1 MIMKSVI
8 DTLVRW
14 TPPGMPAFA
23 PARYS
28 DIEDLE
34 EAAGG
39 PMPGAYHDFLRTAGN
54 GLGAL
59 EIGEA
64 EFGLRYILE
73 RYAIVS
79 WTPPMPLVFI
89 GLDRAPLGTASYYL
103 DRSRPWGSD
112 DCAVLRFPLPVD
124 DQRWEDL
131 AWVDFVSL
139 RELLLHWGFISLLAR
154 DVETQ
159 VLLRF
164 RDPFLAGERREQV
177 IAAIEHWPVARLP
190 ETEVCRVYEGE
201 SLAVLVKRDAETREL
216 HTVRI
221 VARDARELRIRAAML
236 EDLGMEAWPTR
247 SAQP

>member
-1 MIMKSVI
+1 MKSVI

-14 TPPGMPAFA
+14 TPPGMPAFE
-23 PARYS
+23 PSTYS

-39 PMPGAYHDFLRTAGN
+39 PMPAAYRAFLRTAGN
-54 GLGAL
+54 GLGGL

-64 EFGLRYILE
+64 DFRLPKIIE
-73 RYAIVS
+73 RYAIFS
-79 WTPPMPLVFI
+79 WTPPMPLVCI

-112 DCAVLRFPLPVD
+112 DCAVLRFPIPLD
-124 DQRWEDL
+124 HQRWEDL

-139 RELLLHWGFISLLAR
+139 RELLLYWGFLSLRAR

-159 VLLRF
+159 FLLVTP
-164 RDPFLAGERREQV
+164 DGPAVPKQCEQV

-221 VARDARELRIRAAML
+221 VARDARDLRIRAAML

-247 SAQP
+247 SARP